1 MTYGLFRIC
10 SCSSFH
16 FSHGD
21 NGLGVVVVV
30 VVVIKGHGAGVVVV
44 VIKGHGGG
52 VVVVGSG
59 LGSPFTGGGMGL
71 GSPFTGCDWPYKQK
85 LRIMTKGPII
95 YFFDGRTPSRHKGSF
110 TNYVAIFLKFLT
122 PPPPF
127 VATFTL

>member
-95 YFFDGRTPSRHKGSF
+95 YFFDGFF
-110 TNYVAIFLKFLT
+110 TIIKAFKN
-122 PPPPF
+122 
-127 VATFTL
+127 

>member
-1 MTYGLFRIC
+1 VKNGSLCLNR
-10 SCSSFH
+10 SSFH

-71 GSPFTGCDWPYKQK
+71 GSPFTGCDWP
-85 LRIMTKGPII
+85 LSLVLACP
-95 YFFDGRTPSRHKGSF
+95 
-110 TNYVAIFLKFLT
+110 V
-122 PPPPF
+122 
-127 VATFTL
+127 